1 MNIKPEMAAQGR
13 STPVASLAVELVDR
27 QRPFDLAV
35 APEDA
40 PVRGRQIVRLNVG
53 RSLSIA
59 ERQQKLNKH
68 LHDLMRIGDLYHATG
83 ISRSNPDWPTSGDIP
98 PLCVS
103 NMATGNT
110 LLAVYRSRI
119 GEPTTDDEAY
129 GYWQNVIEHRTRNR
143 RPASVVF
150 DSVAEH
156 APTVRLS
163 PRCDW
168 SHLAVCGTDNQ
179 TAADTTW
186 AILATS
192 GSGRTGRD
200 GVVQRS
206 TPRTDR
212 PGYELAVKLIPA
224 SIRVLIFRS
233 SRRCFAGATLRTI
246 NRQTAQAATGLPS
259 KAHRRPT
266 GRPGKRHS
274 SPRPPTERPAS
285 ATGGRALA
293 TSEAAREELATV
305 TEASEAELAA
315 AHATIAA
322 AMDSKATFELYEDAG
337 GKYRWRLRYRNA
349 NVIADSAQGYS
360 SRQKAMQGLRSVQ
373 SNAAGGAVVFFE
385 DATEDDTAEDVPV
398 VPAPES
404 DATFELF
411 EDSAGEFRW
420 RLRHDNGNILA
431 DSGEG
436 YASKS
441 NVRRALQS
449 VRAHVP
455 GAAYLRVDTVAYE
468 VCADAA
474 GEFRWRLL
482 HRNGNILADS
492 GEGCSSRSN
501 ARRAARR
508 VSELA
513 PDSAVDDR
521 FEVYEDA
528 AEEWRW
534 RLRADNGELIA
545 DSGEGYASGRRRW
558 TPSSGSS
565 PTPPTPTCWLSGARR
580 SKCTRTKGR
589 SGAGGSDTATAKSS
603 LTPARGTPNA
613 TKPWPPS
620 SGSSREPAVT
630 GGVTVS

>member
-1 MNIKPEMAAQGR
+1 MAA
-13 STPVASLAVELVDR
+13 D
-27 QRPFDLAV
+27 
-35 APEDA
+35 
-40 PVRGRQIVRLNVG
+40 
-53 RSLSIA
+53 
-59 ERQQKLNKH
+59 
-68 LHDLMRIGDLYHATG
+68 
-83 ISRSNPDWPTSGDIP
+83 
-98 PLCVS
+98 
-103 NMATGNT
+103 NT

-129 GYWQNVIEHRTRNR
+129 GYWLFVIGIVLGIVGLLLFYLT
-143 RPASVVF
+143 AS
-150 DSVAEH
+150 
-156 APTVRLS
+156 
-163 PRCDW
+163 
-168 SHLAVCGTDNQ
+168 
-179 TAADTTW
+179 
-186 AILATS
+186 
-192 GSGRTGRD
+192 
-200 GVVQRS
+200 RS
-206 TPRTDR
+206 TPRQF
-212 PGYELAVKLIPA
+212 GYLLGAIGLI
-224 SIRVLIFRS
+224 SL
-233 SRRCFAGATLRTI
+233 FAGPTIRLPLTRRGLILTYLGAVVGLVAMVWFTTFYPSNWTGPEGNPAVTLYIVGLGLMAVGAVVSPLLTGEVAEQATQEADRASREATQQS
-246 NRQTAQAATGLPS
+246 QTADRAT
-259 KAHRRPT
+259 R
-266 GRPGKRHS
+266 
-274 SPRPPTERPAS
+274 ERNRLA
-285 ATGGRALA
+285 GQLA

-322 AMDSKATFELYEDAG
+322 AMDSKATFELYEDNA
-337 GKYRWRLRYRNA
+337 GKYRWRLRHRNS

-404 DATFELF
+404 DARFELF

-455 GAAYLRVDTVAYE
+455 GAAYLRVDPVAYE
-468 VCADAA
+468 VYADAA

-492 GEGCSSRSN
+492 GEGYSSRSN

-545 DSGEGYASGRRRW
+545 DSGEGYAN
-558 TPSSGSS
+558 
-565 PTPPTPTCWLSGARR
+565 R
-580 SKCTRTKGR
+580 SKAMDAVERVQSYAADADLLAIGSAAFEVYEDKGEEWR
-589 SGAGGSDTATAKSS
+589 WRLRHRNGEIIADSGEGYAERNKAVAAIKRIKRHAPGATQ
-603 LTPARGTPNA
+603 
-613 TKPWPPS
+613 
-620 SGSSREPAVT
+620 EE
-630 GGVTVS
+630 

>member
-1 MNIKPEMAAQGR
+1 MAA
-13 STPVASLAVELVDR
+13 D
-27 QRPFDLAV
+27 
-35 APEDA
+35 
-40 PVRGRQIVRLNVG
+40 
-53 RSLSIA
+53 
-59 ERQQKLNKH
+59 
-68 LHDLMRIGDLYHATG
+68 
-83 ISRSNPDWPTSGDIP
+83 
-98 PLCVS
+98 
-103 NMATGNT
+103 NT

-129 GYWQNVIEHRTRNR
+129 GYWLFVIGIVLGIVGLLLFYLT
-143 RPASVVF
+143 AS
-150 DSVAEH
+150 
-156 APTVRLS
+156 
-163 PRCDW
+163 
-168 SHLAVCGTDNQ
+168 
-179 TAADTTW
+179 
-186 AILATS
+186 
-192 GSGRTGRD
+192 
-200 GVVQRS
+200 RS
-206 TPRTDR
+206 TPRQF
-212 PGYELAVKLIPA
+212 GYLLGAIGLI
-224 SIRVLIFRS
+224 SL
-233 SRRCFAGATLRTI
+233 FAGPTIRLPLTRRGLILTYLGAVVGLVAMVWFTTFYPSNWTGPEGNPAVTLYIVGLGLMAVGAVVSPLLTGRKEAYHKAV
-246 NRQTAQAATGLPS
+246 QTAEDATEVAEQATQEADRASREATQQS
-259 KAHRRPT
+259 QTADRATR
-266 GRPGKRHS
+266 
-274 SPRPPTERPAS
+274 ERNRLA
-285 ATGGRALA
+285 GQLA

-322 AMDSKATFELYEDAG
+322 AMDSKATFELYEDNA
-337 GKYRWRLRYRNA
+337 GKYRWRLRHRNS

-360 SRQKAMQGLRSVQ
+360 SRQKAIQGLRSVQ

-404 DATFELF
+404 DARFELF

-455 GAAYLRVDTVAYE
+455 GAAYLRVDPVAYE
-468 VCADAA
+468 VYADAA

-492 GEGCSSRSN
+492 GEGYSSRSN

-545 DSGEGYASGRRRW
+545 DSGEGYAN
-558 TPSSGSS
+558 
-565 PTPPTPTCWLSGARR
+565 R
-580 SKCTRTKGR
+580 SKAMDAVERVQSYAADADLLAIGSAAFEVYEDKGEEWR
-589 SGAGGSDTATAKSS
+589 WRLRHRNGEIIADSGEGYAERNKAVAAIERIKRHAPGATQ
-603 LTPARGTPNA
+603 
-613 TKPWPPS
+613 
-620 SGSSREPAVT
+620 EE
-630 GGVTVS
+630 

>member
-1 MNIKPEMAAQGR
+1 MAA
-13 STPVASLAVELVDR
+13 D
-27 QRPFDLAV
+27 
-35 APEDA
+35 
-40 PVRGRQIVRLNVG
+40 
-53 RSLSIA
+53 
-59 ERQQKLNKH
+59 
-68 LHDLMRIGDLYHATG
+68 
-83 ISRSNPDWPTSGDIP
+83 
-98 PLCVS
+98 
-103 NMATGNT
+103 NT

-129 GYWQNVIEHRTRNR
+129 GYWLFVIGIVLGIVGLLLFYLT
-143 RPASVVF
+143 AS
-150 DSVAEH
+150 
-156 APTVRLS
+156 
-163 PRCDW
+163 
-168 SHLAVCGTDNQ
+168 
-179 TAADTTW
+179 
-186 AILATS
+186 
-192 GSGRTGRD
+192 
-200 GVVQRS
+200 RS
-206 TPRTDR
+206 TPRQF
-212 PGYELAVKLIPA
+212 GYLLGAIGLI
-224 SIRVLIFRS
+224 SL
-233 SRRCFAGATLRTI
+233 FAGPTIRLPLTRRGLILTYLGAVVGLGAMVWFTTFYPSNWTGPEGNPAVTLYIVGLGLMAVGAVVSPLLTGRKEAYHKAV
-246 NRQTAQAATGLPS
+246 QTAEDATEVAEQATQEADRASREATQQS
-259 KAHRRPT
+259 QTADRATR
-266 GRPGKRHS
+266 
-274 SPRPPTERPAS
+274 ERNRLA
-285 ATGGRALA
+285 GQLA

-322 AMDSKATFELYEDAG
+322 AMDSKATFELYEDNA
-337 GKYRWRLRYRNA
+337 GKYRWRLRHRNS

-360 SRQKAMQGLRSVQ
+360 SRQKAIQGLRSVQ

-404 DATFELF
+404 DARFELF

-441 NVRRALQS
+441 NVQRALQS

-455 GAAYLRVDTVAYE
+455 GAAYLRVDPVAYE
-468 VCADAA
+468 VYADAA

-492 GEGCSSRSN
+492 GEGYSSRSN

-545 DSGEGYASGRRRW
+545 DSGEGYAN
-558 TPSSGSS
+558 
-565 PTPPTPTCWLSGARR
+565 R
-580 SKCTRTKGR
+580 SKAMDAVERVQSYAADADLLAIGSAAFEVYEDKGEEWR
-589 SGAGGSDTATAKSS
+589 WRLRHRNGEIIADSGEGYAERNKAVAAIERIKRHAPGATQ
-603 LTPARGTPNA
+603 
-613 TKPWPPS
+613 
-620 SGSSREPAVT
+620 EE
-630 GGVTVS
+630 